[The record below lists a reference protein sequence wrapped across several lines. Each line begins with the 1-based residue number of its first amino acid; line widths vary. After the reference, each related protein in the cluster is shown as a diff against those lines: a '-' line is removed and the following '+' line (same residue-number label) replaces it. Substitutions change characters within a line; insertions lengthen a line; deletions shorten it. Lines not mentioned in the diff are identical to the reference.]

1 MQNNS
6 HQLSYI
12 VFSTM
17 VSNALQKIWVE
28 MQQEKIYSCMQQH
41 WLSLLLFLLFIL
53 IVAIDKPRIIKIINL
68 IRGNNN
74 KSINLPPSPFKLPFI
89 GNFHQLGSSPHRSL
103 RALSLNHGPLMLLH
117 LGQVPTLVVSSPDA
131 AREVLKTHD
140 HIFSSRPNS
149 KIGNKFT
156 YGKSL
161 AFAPYGEYWRQIR
174 KIYVLRLL
182 NSITVRSF
190 RAMREEETACLI
202 ETIER
207 SSSSSVDNLVDL
219 TEILFMY
226 VNGIVCRATIGRKF
240 SDEREFK
247 RLRKMLDDMSH
258 LSTIS
263 DVGNWIPWLSWVN
276 YINGVNAMVE
286 KKFEEGNEFLES
298 IVEEHMEKKK
308 KKKYDGETNGD
319 EAENFVDVLLG
330 LDYTDKHHIQLGRDH
345 VKALI
350 LDMFAGGTET
360 THTVLTW
367 AMAELVRQPN
377 IMNRAQEEVRAISK
391 GKQIVT
397 EDDIEKMPYL
407 HAVIKETLRL
417 RPSGP
422 LMVPHESTEHVKI
435 HGYDIPAK
443 TTVIVNMW
451 AICRDPT
458 AWVEPE
464 KFDPDRFMD
473 SKVDFKGQDF
483 EYIPFGAGR
492 RGCPGIAFAIAS
504 LELGLANLLNRFDWA
519 MPFGMDPGELD
530 MGETSGLTVHKKEN
544 LVLAAVP
551 RQFDN

>member
-1 MQNNS
+1 
-6 HQLSYI
+6 
-12 VFSTM
+12 
-17 VSNALQKIWVE
+17 
-28 MQQEKIYSCMQQH
+28 
-41 WLSLLLFLLFIL
+41 
-53 IVAIDKPRIIKIINL
+53 
-68 IRGNNN
+68 
-74 KSINLPPSPFKLPFI
+74 
-89 GNFHQLGSSPHRSL
+89 
-103 RALSLNHGPLMLLH
+103 MLLH
-117 LGQVPTLVVSSPDA
+117 LGQVPTLVVSSPDT

-240 SDEREFK
+240 SDERELK

-258 LSTIS
+258 LSNIS
-263 DVGNWIPWLSWVN
+263 D
-276 YINGVNAMVE
+276 
-286 KKFEEGNEFLES
+286 
-298 IVEEHMEKKK
+298 
-308 KKKYDGETNGD
+308 
-319 EAENFVDVLLG
+319 
-330 LDYTDKHHIQLGRDH
+330 
-345 VKALI
+345 
-350 LDMFAGGTET
+350 DMFVAGTVT

-367 AMAELVRQPN
+367 AMAELIRQPN

-391 GKQIVT
+391 GKQMVT
-397 EDDIEKMPYL
+397 EDDTEKMPYL
-407 HAVIKETLRL
+407 QAVIKETLRL

-422 LMVPHESTEHVKI
+422 LMVPHESTGQVKI

-492 RGCPGIAFAIAS
+492 RGCPGVAFAIAS

-551 RQFDN
+551 RFAPTISLNSYVSREQSIHSSPSLSIPSLIVSVISRITAHHPSASASASASLLFCSRSDRTAEASNGTPEGPSIVGDLLDYLNESWTQFNSIDYDWLDLLACVKWCVVIRVDNCCDAAAVMKLVRKKTAMCHCWISGQDAAVQARALAANSNKRMRM